1 MCGIVGMVR
10 LDGTPA
16 DRAAIERM
24 SASIAHRGP
33 DGQGVYVEG
42 PVGLGFRRLAILD
55 LSDAASQPMVS
66 ADGRHVLVFNGE
78 IYNFL
83 ELREELRQLGHQFRS
98 TGDTEVLLEAF
109 AQWGPACV
117 DRFNGMFA
125 FAIYDR
131 VARTLVM
138 SRDRFGKKPYFYYS
152 NGRVLLFA
160 SEIKAILASGHYL
173 GKGTNWRVAMRYLRD
188 GDLDLS
194 QETFFEDIYRL
205 LPGTIR
211 TITLDGTLKEEY
223 RFWSVSHLADAPP
236 EDPSAAFAETFTDAV
251 KIRMRSDVPVGV
263 FLSGGLDSTA
273 ILSTIADL
281 RREQGFDGAAGL
293 HAFSYMSKDHDE
305 SRYIADTLKL
315 TGATFDE
322 VSLEPQRLWSV
333 LEQVVAYHDEPVH
346 SPTALIGF
354 ELSRRAAAAGVKVIL
369 NGQGADESLAG
380 YWNYVRAYWTEL
392 ARAGRLK
399 TLWSEIS
406 VYCRMHGRSRQ
417 TETKVVFR
425 RILAR
430 AARELAGRPP
440 LSASMPALPSWF
452 SIAEMT
458 DAPLHETPRSPTLR
472 EATAFSMNMKPLPLY
487 LRVEDRNSMAH
498 GVEVRLP
505 FLDYRLV
512 KLAFSLPAEWKV
524 RGPWNKYVLREAMRG
539 RIPETVRSRIDK
551 MGFPTSGRRWLAHD
565 WYEAV
570 RDLFQSR
577 AVRERGILNTPIL
590 LRMLEQHRRGEEN
603 FERVLFRAAQFELWA
618 QASDQA
624 TLVATPVARTVPRR
638 VAR

>member
-1 MCGIVGMVR
+1 MVR
-10 LDGTPA
+10 LDGAPA
-16 DRAAIERM
+16 DGAAIERM

-33 DGQGVYVEG
+33 DGHGMYVEG

-109 AQWGPACV
+109 GRWGTACV

-125 FAIYDR
+125 FVIYDR
-131 VARTLVM
+131 VAGTLAM
-138 SRDRFGKKPYFYYS
+138 CRDRFGKKPHFYYS

-160 SEIKAILASGHYL
+160 SEIKAILASGYY
-173 GKGTNWRVAMRYLRD
+173 KGSTNWRVAMRYLRD
-188 GDLDLS
+188 GDLDVC
-194 QETFFEDIYRL
+194 QETFFEGINRM

-211 TITLDGTLKEEY
+211 TITMDGTVKEEHH
-223 RFWSVSHLADAPP
+223 FWSLSHLVEAPP
-236 EDPSAAFAETFTDAV
+236 ADPAAAFAEIFTDAV

-273 ILSTIADL
+273 IISTIADL
-281 RREQGFDGAAGL
+281 RRQQGFDGAAGL

-305 SRYIADTLKL
+305 SGYIAATLRL
-315 TGATFDE
+315 TGATFDQ
-322 VSLEPQRLWSV
+322 VSADPRDLWSV

-346 SPTALIGF
+346 SPTALVGF
-354 ELSRRAAAAGVKVIL
+354 ELSKRAAAAGVKVIL
-369 NGQGADESLAG
+369 NGQGADETLAG
-380 YWNYVRAYWTEL
+380 YGNYVRAYWTEL
-392 ARAGRLK
+392 GRAGRLK

-406 VYCRMHGRSRQ
+406 VYCQMHGRSRQ
-417 TETKVVFR
+417 IETREAFR

-430 AARELAGRPP
+430 AAREVGRRDAI
-440 LSASMPALPSWF
+440 SASMPAPPAWCSLPA
-452 SIAEMT
+452 IE
-458 DAPLHETPRSPTLR
+458 DPPLHETPRSPTLR
-472 EATAFSMNMKPLPLY
+472 EATAFSVDMKPLPLY

-512 KLAFSLPAEWKV
+512 KQAFSLPAEWKV

-551 MGFPTSGRRWLAHD
+551 MGFPTSGRRWIANE
-565 WYEAV
+565 WYEPLY
-570 RDLFQSR
+570 DLFQSR
-577 AVRERGILNTPIL
+577 VVRERGILNTSVL
-590 LRMLEQHRRGEEN
+590 LRMLEEHRGGQVN
-603 FERVLFRAAQFELWA
+603 FERVLFRAAQFELWNQTVDRAAPAEVPVPHVA
-618 QASDQA
+618 Q
-624 TLVATPVARTVPRR
+624 RR
-638 VAR
+638 MA